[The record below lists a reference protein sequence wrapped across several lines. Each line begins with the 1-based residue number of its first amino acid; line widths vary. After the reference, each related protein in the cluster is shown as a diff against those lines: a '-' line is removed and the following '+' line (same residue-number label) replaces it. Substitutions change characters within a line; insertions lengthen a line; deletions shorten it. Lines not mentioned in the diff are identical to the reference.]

1 MEPPKRFPDRA
12 PVAEVREEAAALDP
26 GEEGTEERRL
36 AGRVMARR
44 DMGKLVFLD
53 LVDLSGR
60 IQLLCPLAR
69 TGEVDVHLGDVVG
82 VAGKA
87 AKSRRGEPSVIV
99 DELQLLSRI
108 RSPLPDTFHGLTD
121 VEQRYRKRYLDLLV
135 NEQTRTDFV
144 LRSRM
149 LRAIRA
155 YLDGAG
161 FLEVET
167 PALQADYG
175 GAFARPFATHSN
187 ELDRDLYLRI
197 AGGELYLK
205 RLIVGGLEKVYEV
218 GRVFRNEG
226 VSYKHN
232 PEFTMLEWYEAYAD
246 YRDTMERF
254 ETLVET
260 VALEVLGTTK
270 IRYRGHDLDVK
281 RPWRRLKLVDALAE
295 HGLWSQDEA
304 ELRRILEGRG
314 IDTTEDRTWSQLVDH
329 ALTNYVE
336 PRLVEPTFLYDYPV
350 RLSPFA
356 RLVDGSEDIVERFE
370 GFVGGT
376 ELCNAFSEL
385 NDAVEQEERFRMQ
398 AEEGAGGNVE
408 AEPGDVDYVEALSYG
423 MPPTGGLG
431 FGVDR
436 LAMVLAGKDSIRDV
450 ILFPAQ
456 RLERLTLF
464 T

>member
-1 MEPPKRFPDRA
+1 VSEATPKRFPDRDEIA
-12 PVAEVREEAAALDP
+12 RVREEAEALEP
-26 GEEGTEERRL
+26 GVEGADTRRL

-53 LVDLSGR
+53 LVDRSGR
-60 IQLLCPLAR
+60 IQLLCPAAR
-69 TGEVDVHLGDVVG
+69 TWVVDVHLGDV
-82 VAGKA
+82 AGAIEKA
-87 AKSRRGEPSVIV
+87 TKSSRAEPSPIG
-99 DELQLLSRI
+99 DELVLHSRI

-121 VEQRYRKRYLDLLV
+121 VEQRYRRRYLDLLM
-135 NEQTRTDFV
+135 NEDTRRDFL
-144 LRSRM
+144 LRSAM
-149 LRAIRA
+149 VRAIRD
-155 YLDGAG
+155 YLDGEG
-161 FLEVET
+161 FVEVET
-167 PALQADYG
+167 PVLQGDYG
-175 GAFARPFATHSN
+175 GAFARPFATHHN
-187 ELDRDLYLRI
+187 ELDQDLYLRI

-205 RLIVGGLEKVYEV
+205 RLIVGGLEKVYEI

-270 IRYRGHDLDVK
+270 VTYRGHEIDLE
-281 RPWRRLKLVDALAE
+281 RPWRRLKLVEALQE
-295 HGLWSQDEA
+295 HDVWSEDEA

-314 IDTTEDRTWSQLVDH
+314 IDTTEDKTWSQLVDH

-336 PRLVEPTFLYDYPV
+336 PKLIEPTFLYDYPV

-356 RLVDGSEDIVERFE
+356 RVTDESDAIVERFE

-385 NDAVEQEERFRMQ
+385 NDAAEQEARFRMQ

-408 AEPGDVDYVEALSYG
+408 AEPGDEDYVQALSYG
-423 MPPTGGLG
+423 MAPTGGLG
-431 FGVDR
+431 FGIDR
-436 LAMVLAGKDSIRDV
+436 LAMMLAGKGSIRDV

-456 RLERLTLF
+456 RARD
-464 T
+464 